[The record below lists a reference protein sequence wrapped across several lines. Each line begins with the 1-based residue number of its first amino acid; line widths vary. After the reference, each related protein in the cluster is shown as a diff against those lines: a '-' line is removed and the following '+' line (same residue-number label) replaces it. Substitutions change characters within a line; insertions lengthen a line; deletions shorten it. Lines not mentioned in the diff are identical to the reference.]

1 MRSASDGLE
10 SINRRSRTPWDV
22 PDVSELLFCVTVTE
36 ILLAPMPD
44 IESMTEPVM
53 LLPTVSMAMTAAMP
67 MMMPSI
73 VSRLRILLLL
83 TLVSAMPIF
92 SKSCT
97 FTGPLS
103 FAHDQAVAQRQHPLA
118 FLGQLGVVRDEH
130 DGLVVFFMQLVKEG
144 K

>member
-1 MRSASDGLE
+1 
-10 SINRRSRTPWDV
+10 
-22 PDVSELLFCVTVTE
+22 
-36 ILLAPMPD
+36 MPD

-97 FTGPLS
+97 FAGPLS

-130 DGLVVFFMQLVKEG
+130 DGLVVFFMQLVK
-144 K
+144 